1 MRCEVAVRRG
11 ERLSTDSSPVD
22 SFGKPRLQTW
32 VYRPMRILLSRAAHA
47 DKNFSIALGLLLILA
62 AAEIL
67 SASFYYIGRIRAVQT
82 SAQPAIAT
90 MERHVPASPAPAL
103 TQPGVSPTPT
113 ASPATPSEVDRLIQ
127 EAADLRDRGDTTN
140 ALARLHE
147 ASERDPKNVSVLE
160 EMAKTYESMQ
170 LFDRS
175 NETWRKVQELSPSAG
190 AAYELA
196 DRRLK
201 LGAPTPATA
210 TAGAAGE
217 SLEPAASRS
226 DAGGFPEG
234 STFGITEVKT
244 TETPDPD
251 TATNLMLRIG
261 IKKQPQ
267 ATIDHTK
274 VKIQVFFYDT
284 VDDKDIKLTDA
295 DVNYEWLTP
304 KHDWT
309 DTNPEILS
317 VSYLRPKDKATSSE
331 AALSAAAAAVKVGQ
345 KGRTVKAGSSGGGGE
360 RRYLG
365 YRVLVYYN
373 DKLQAVQADPAR
385 LLQLF
390 PPSESISPP

>member
-67 SASFYYIGRIRAVQT
+67 SASFYYIGRIRAAGN

-90 MERHVPASPAPAL
+90 MQRHVPPSPAPAL
-103 TQPGVSPTPT
+103 IQPGVLPTPT
-113 ASPATPSEVDRLIQ
+113 ASPAAPSEVDRLIH
-127 EAADLRDRGDTTN
+127 EAADLRDHGDTTN
-140 ALARLHE
+140 ALARLHDACE
-147 ASERDPKNVSVLE
+147 GDPRHVSVLE

-175 NETWRKVQELSPSAG
+175 NETWRKVQELGPSAG

-217 SLEPAASRS
+217 SLEATASRN
-226 DAGGFPEG
+226 DAGGIPEG

-251 TATNLMLRIG
+251 TDTNLMLRIG

-274 VKIQVFFYDT
+274 VKIQVFLYDT
-284 VDDKDIKLTDA
+284 VDDKDSKLTDA
-295 DVNYEWLTP
+295 DVTYEWLTP
-304 KHDWT
+304 KHDWAQSE
-309 DTNPEILS
+309 PEVLG
-317 VSYLRPKDKATSSE
+317 VNYFRPKSKVLSSE
-331 AALSAAAAAVKVGQ
+331 AALSAAAASVNPGKTTGSTRPAGESGQ
-345 KGRTVKAGSSGGGGE
+345 
-360 RRYLG
+360 L
-365 YRVLVYYN
+365 
-373 DKLQAVQADPAR
+373 
-385 LLQLF
+385 
-390 PPSESISPP
+390 

>member
-1 MRCEVAVRRG
+1 MRCAVAVRRS

-67 SASFYYIGRIRAVQT
+67 SASFYYIGRMRAVQT

-90 MERHVPASPAPAL
+90 MKRHVPASPAPAL

-113 ASPATPSEVDRLIQ
+113 ASTAAPSEVDRLIQ
-127 EAADLRDRGDTTN
+127 EAANLRDRGDTTN

-175 NETWRKVQELSPSAG
+175 NETWRKVQELGPSAG

-210 TAGAAGE
+210 GAAGE
-217 SLEPAASRS
+217 SLEPAASRN
-226 DAGGFPEG
+226 DAGGIPEG
-234 STFGITEVKT
+234 S
-244 TETPDPD
+244 
-251 TATNLMLRIG
+251 
-261 IKKQPQ
+261 
-267 ATIDHTK
+267 
-274 VKIQVFFYDT
+274 
-284 VDDKDIKLTDA
+284 
-295 DVNYEWLTP
+295 
-304 KHDWT
+304 
-309 DTNPEILS
+309 
-317 VSYLRPKDKATSSE
+317 
-331 AALSAAAAAVKVGQ
+331 
-345 KGRTVKAGSSGGGGE
+345 
-360 RRYLG
+360 
-365 YRVLVYYN
+365 
-373 DKLQAVQADPAR
+373 
-385 LLQLF
+385 
-390 PPSESISPP
+390 

>member
-1 MRCEVAVRRG
+1 MRCAVSVRRG

-67 SASFYYIGRIRAVQT
+67 SASFYYIGRIRAAGN

-103 TQPGVSPTPT
+103 TQPGVLPTPT
-113 ASPATPSEVDRLIQ
+113 ASPAAPSEVDRLIQ
-127 EAADLRDRGDTTN
+127 EAANLRDRGDTTN

-175 NETWRKVQELSPSAG
+175 NETWRKVQELGPSAG

-210 TAGAAGE
+210 VAAGG
-217 SLEPAASRS
+217 SLEPAAPRN
-226 DAGGFPEG
+226 DAGGIPEG

-274 VKIQVFFYDT
+274 AKIQVFFYDT

-345 KGRTVKAGSSGGGGE
+345 KGRTVKAGSSAGGGE

-373 DKLQAVQADPAR
+373 DKLQAVQAEPAQ

-390 PPSESISPP
+390 PPSESISSP